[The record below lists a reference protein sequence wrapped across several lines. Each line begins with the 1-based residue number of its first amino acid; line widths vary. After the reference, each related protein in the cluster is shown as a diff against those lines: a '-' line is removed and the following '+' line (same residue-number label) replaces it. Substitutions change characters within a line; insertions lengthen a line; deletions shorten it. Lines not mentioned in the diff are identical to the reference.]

1 MLAGLAAQQTV
12 GNTVESAELNLT
24 DGLEV
29 EGAVTFN
36 DSGADVDFR
45 IEADDTT
52 HMFFIDAGNDRI
64 GINQS
69 TPTHRLH
76 IVGAD
81 ENILKLEETGGKSLV
96 LDGNSSSAS
105 HELYSI
111 ADTQI
116 FMKTGGKFAARF
128 SVLNGNGNYGGMFVG
143 GDGVTAPITMLDV
156 GGSFSTGLNTLA
168 TATTCTP
175 AIHAGCTN
183 LLGEVGGNASLT
195 VTLPAATGTGHK
207 YKFVVSVVNT
217 SNYVI
222 QVVGD
227 DIMQG
232 HIVTDSTSDAAAA
245 EVINWKTA
253 ADSDTMTF
261 NATTTGGVQIG
272 DWIELTDIA
281 SNTWMVYGYTTTS
294 GTEATPFSAAV
305 S

>member
-1 MLAGLAAQQTV
+1 MLAGLAAQQSV
-12 GNTVESAELNLT
+12 GNTVESAELNLP

-36 DSGADVDFR
+36 DSGVDVDFR
-45 IEADDTT
+45 IESDDVT
-52 HMFFIDAGNDRI
+52 HMLFVDAGNDRV
-64 GINQS
+64 GINES
-69 TPTHRLH
+69 SPDMRLH
-76 IVGAD
+76 ITGAD
-81 ENILKLEETGGKSLV
+81 ENILKLEETGGKYSI
-96 LDGNSSSAS
+96 LDGNSHVAS
-105 HELYSI
+105 HELYAI
-111 ADTQI
+111 AGTQV
-116 FMKTGGKFAARF
+116 FLKTGGKFAARF
-128 SVLNGNGNYGGMFVG
+128 SVLDGNGNYGGMFVG

-253 ADSDTMTF
+253 SDSDTMTF

-272 DWIELTDIA
+272 DWIELTDVA

-294 GTEATPFSAAV
+294 GSEATPFSAAV

>member
-1 MLAGLAAQQTV
+1 MLVGLAAQQSV
-12 GNTVESAELNLT
+12 GGTVESAELNLT
-24 DGLEV
+24 DGMDV

-45 IEADDTT
+45 IESDDAT
-52 HMFFIDAGNDRI
+52 HMLFVDAGNDRV
-64 GINQS
+64 GINES
-69 TPTHRLH
+69 SPDMRLH
-76 IVGAD
+76 ITGAD
-81 ENILKLEETGGKSLV
+81 ENILKLEETGGKYAT
-96 LDGNSSSAS
+96 LDGNSITTSA
-105 HELYSI
+105 ELYLTCTT
-111 ADTQI
+111 DQI
-116 FMKTGGKFAARF
+116 FFKTAGKFAGRA
-128 SVLNGNGNYGGMFVG
+128 SVLSGNGNYAGFRVG
-143 GDGVTAPITMLDV
+143 DTNAPITMVDTT
-156 GGSFSTGLNTLA
+156 SFSTGLVTLA
-168 TATTCTP
+168 IDVSITP
-175 AIHAGCTN
+175 ALHAGCTN

-195 VTLPAATGTGHK
+195 ATLPAATGTGHK

-232 HIVTDSTSDAAAA
+232 HIVTDSTSDGAAA

-261 NATTTGGVQIG
+261 NATTSGGVQIG
-272 DWIELTDIA
+272 DWVELTDVA

-294 GTEATPFSAAV
+294 GNEVTPFSAAV